1 MSGYP
6 IAMVQEAQRRAAVYV
21 NRARKCHACD
31 CLEVWAE
38 YVLDRE
44 HACPISVPSCDEHA
58 PRVRVLC
65 ARFRAMQGLPPA
77 DTPLSRWR
85 GLYARHSQGSRR
97 YVSGLLRLLAAV
109 EHLPRWDYTDAVM
122 RGIQNCDESME
133 FCNAVRLAKRLFC
146 EAYLP
151 TASDPPQHQDQEP
164 DTRPGCYY
172 VSAMLRGDPD
182 RGILV
187 AGPYPTH
194 AEALSWAGRVRD
206 HATRLDRAGEASWAA
221 WGTARTQGP
230 SPTILGPWRGFQAQL
245 EEPDDHPPQPTRR

>member
-38 YVLDRE
+38 YVWDTE
-44 HACPISVPSCDEHA
+44 HACPVSVPSCDEHA

-65 ARFRAMQGLPPA
+65 ARFRAMHGLPPA

-85 GLYARHSQGSRR
+85 GLYARHSRGSRR

-109 EHLPRWDYTDAVM
+109 EHLPRWDHTDAVM
-122 RGIQNCDESME
+122 HGIRHHDESAG
-133 FCNAVRLAKRLFC
+133 FTGAVRFAKLLFR

-151 TASDPPQHQDQEP
+151 PASLPVLADQEP
-164 DTRPGCYY
+164 DPRPGCYY
-172 VSAMLRGDPD
+172 VSAMLRGDAE
-182 RGILV
+182 RGLLV

-194 AEALSWAGRVRD
+194 AEALSLVGRVRD
-206 HATRLDRAGEASWAA
+206 HATRLDRTGEAHWAA
-221 WGTARTQGP
+221 WGTARTRDP
-230 SPTILGPWRGFQAQL
+230 AHTVLGPWRGSQAQP
-245 EEPDDHPPQPTRR
+245 EASDEPVLCPTRA